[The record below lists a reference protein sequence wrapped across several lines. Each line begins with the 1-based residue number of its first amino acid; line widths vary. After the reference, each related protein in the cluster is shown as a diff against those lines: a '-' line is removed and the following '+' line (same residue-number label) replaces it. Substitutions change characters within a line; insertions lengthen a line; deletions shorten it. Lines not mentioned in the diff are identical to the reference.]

1 MLWEA
6 NAMRALA
13 SLICGYIF
21 GWGLYI
27 SGMIQ
32 PAKVLGFLDFF
43 GAPSGNWDPSLA
55 VVMVAALA
63 VTGIGYALIRP
74 RPPIFEAQSQWPTA
88 TAIDRPLIAGAV
100 LFGIG
105 WGLVGLCP
113 GPAIENL
120 ATLSSP
126 VIIFVIA
133 MAVGMAGHN
142 FWQTRSAATADHTLA
157 GANAADG

>member
-1 MLWEA
+1 
-6 NAMRALA
+6 
-13 SLICGYIF
+13 
-21 GWGLYI
+21 
-27 SGMIQ
+27 
-32 PAKVLGFLDFF
+32 
-43 GAPSGNWDPSLA
+43 
-55 VVMVAALA
+55 MVAALA
-63 VTGIGYALIRP
+63 VTGVGYALVRP

-126 VIIFVIA
+126 VIVFVIA
-133 MAVGMAGHN
+133 MAVGMAAHN
-142 FWQTRSAATADHTLA
+142 FWQTRSTATADGNLA
-157 GANAADG
+157 AANAADG

>member
-1 MLWEA
+1 MVWEA
-6 NAMRALA
+6 KAMRALA
-13 SLICGYIF
+13 SLVCGYVF

-32 PAKVLGFLDFF
+32 PAKVLGFLDLF
-43 GAPSGNWDPSLA
+43 GAPSGNWDPTLA

-63 VTGIGYALIRP
+63 VTGVGYALIRP

-88 TAIDRPLIAGAV
+88 RTIDRPLIAGAV
-100 LFGIG
+100 LFGVG

-120 ATLSSP
+120 ATLSPP
-126 VIIFVIA
+126 VIVFVVA
-133 MAVGMAGHN
+133 MAVGMAAHN
-142 FWQTRSAATADHTLA
+142 FWQARGAATAAHDLA
-157 GANAADG
+157 SANAADG